1 MLYGFGRRRGPPS
14 LPSSVTE
21 ALTVFCNLFYGE
33 ARPTSERGRP
43 TEHEVNVGLALLR
56 LRGRSQPSIPWVFN
70 VKKEGA
76 SSMAKHG
83 KAFKT
88 LGKRNGSFDCE
99 PRY

>member
-1 MLYGFGRRRGPPS
+1 MLYGFGRRRRRRGPPS

-56 LRGRSQPSIPWVFN
+56 RCAEGQEPAFDSMGFQCEEGR
-70 VKKEGA
+70 
-76 SSMAKHG
+76 
-83 KAFKT
+83 
-88 LGKRNGSFDCE
+88 C
-99 PRY
+99 

>member
-1 MLYGFGRRRGPPS
+1 MLYGFGRRGPPTPS

-56 LRGRSQPSIPWVFN
+56 RCAEGQEPAFDSMGFQCEEGR
-70 VKKEGA
+70 
-76 SSMAKHG
+76 
-83 KAFKT
+83 
-88 LGKRNGSFDCE
+88 C
-99 PRY
+99 